1 MKAKSRTPS
10 WEPSPRPDRAESVES
25 VASEITSSDRQQK
38 WLRKAC
44 LERDGN
50 RCVISGACDFLESKK
65 LPVGDPILN
74 EPLEP
79 SHTQAA
85 HIVPFCCGSFDTA
98 GVSAFSQ
105 I

>member
-10 WEPSPRPDRAESVES
+10 VEPSPRSGWAESVES
-25 VASEITSSDRQQK
+25 VASEITLSERQQK

-50 RCVISGACDFLESKK
+50 RCVISGVYDFSESTK

-74 EPLEP
+74 EPQEP
-79 SHTQAA
+79 FSTQAA
-85 HIVPFCCGSFDTA
+85 HIVPFCCGSFNTA